1 MEEICWTPVILV
13 QSLIPMSGQWVAFS
27 ALVFTEHTERFLLL
41 LLSRSVVSD
50 SWQPH
55 GLQPNRLL
63 RPWFLEGW
71 YSNLTTLEQTHL
83 PISFQVSP
91 GCRRYSIKNQH
102 EELTYLLQIQTVS
115 TRCMNKKSI
124 TWRDQGIQLRIAI
137 MWSSQQISLV
147 FLMV

>member
-1 MEEICWTPVILV
+1 MWPFWTIFKNYSPKVSEYVTGLNLNFTFLNCHWAL
-13 QSLIPMSGQWVAFS
+13 QFS
-27 ALVFTEHTERFLLL
+27 N
-41 LLSRSVVSD
+41 SVVSD
-50 SWQPH
+50 SSRPR
-55 GLQPNRLL
+55 GLQPTRPLC
-63 RPWFLEGW
+63 PWFLEGW
-71 YSNLTTLEQTHL
+71 YSNPTTLEQTHL